1 VIGTYNT
8 VPRLRPLVA
17 HFVDETVGHEAVLQ
31 HWLRVEL
38 RKRGETLAV
47 DAMDERELLAA
58 LMERTGGE
66 NRPLWRP
73 RETAWLHGP
82 VTERRLRRLRTVA
95 APDDL
100 GWDRVA
106 PDGSVLT
113 AARRVRDGS
122 VTDETTPLVDVDLI
136 REIAAGLPDR
146 EVADLVLV
154 TEQTTAPPRVVDGNH
169 RAVGA
174 ALHLLWGGELPDLEA
189 YVGVVETRPLRRLTA
204 KLRWLARRRLRDERW

>member
-1 VIGTYNT
+1 M
-8 VPRLRPLVA
+8 A
-17 HFVDETVGHEAVLQ
+17 HFVDETVGPETVLR
-31 HWLRVEL
+31 HWLRLEL

-106 PDGSVLT
+106 PDDSVLT
-113 AARRVRDGS
+113 AARRIHDGS
-122 VTDETTPLVDVDLI
+122 VTDETTSLVDVGLV
-136 REIAAGLPDR
+136 REIAADLPDR

-154 TEQTTAPPRVVDGNH
+154 GGQTTAPPRVVDGNH
-169 RAVGA
+169 RAVA
-174 ALHLLWGGELPDLEA
+174 VALHLLEGGEMPDLAA
-189 YVGVVETRPLRRLTA
+189 YVGVVETRPLRLLA
-204 KLRWLARRRLRDERW
+204 SKLRWLARGRLRDEWW